1 VSALLYRQ
9 GTSRLHR
16 ANPLTKLC
24 FVAWSVT
31 AAFLLPWQLA
41 IPASLAILAAGA
53 ASGVGKTLSRLWF
66 VTIAPLAFAM
76 LIIHGFLLHPADIS
90 VWGRLR
96 LSHLGLELAARTSG
110 RLGFLLASS
119 LLVLVT
125 THPSQ
130 ILKSMDAAGFSPGL
144 SYVLASPLLIAD
156 VFAERAHAIR
166 EAQQSRGLAME
177 GSAWAH
183 LRTLPAVLVPLV
195 VLGLEDAHHR
205 SSALTGRAFRA
216 LPRRTVLDP
225 PPDSKRGRLV
235 RWFLLA
241 AAALQ
246 GGLALWR

>member
-1 VSALLYRQ
+1 MSALLYRQ
-9 GTSRLHR
+9 GTSRWHR

-24 FVAWSVT
+24 FVVWCAT
-31 AAFLLPWQLA
+31 AAFLLPWQVA
-41 IPASLAILAAGA
+41 ILASLAIVAVGA

-66 VTIAPLAFAM
+66 VTIAPLAIA
-76 LIIHGFLLHPADIS
+76 LLVVQGFLLHPADIS

-96 LSHLGLELAARTSG
+96 LSHLGLELAARTLG
-110 RLGFLLASS
+110 RLGFMLASS

-130 ILKSMDAAGFSPGL
+130 ILKSMDAAGLSPGL
-144 SYVLASPLLIAD
+144 SYLFASPLLIAD
-156 VFAERAHAIR
+156 LFAEKARAIR
-166 EAQQSRGLAME
+166 DAQQARGLAIE

-183 LRTLPAVLVPLV
+183 LRTLPAILVPLA

-225 PPDSKRGRLV
+225 PPDSQRGQSL
-235 RWFLLA
+235 RWLLLI

-246 GGLALWR
+246 GGWALWR